1 MQAADPFVITTRERA
16 KYDEQ
21 FKSLQPVNGV
31 VTGGQAKGFFL
42 QSQLPPMILGQIWAL
57 ADTDSDG
64 KMTLGEFSIACKLIN
79 LKLRGFE
86 VPKTLPPTLVASLT
100 AVGGTPTLT
109 PTTGLSP
116 LDPLKSLTGSISH
129 IPPAIPPQPAMI
141 PHAIVPPM
149 QQQQP
154 PLIPGAPMR
163 PAMPPQPL
171 IAAAA
176 ASQQAAAPLIS
187 MQPLVQPVGVV
198 PQPAMMQQQPAQ
210 APLLAG
216 FGMPPVQ
223 SVQPLID
230 PIGGIASPPLVAGI
244 PPVVSMQ
251 PLIGGIPG
259 ATVPASV
266 PAPPTPSSGTGT
278 PQRTMSISERAPSI
292 ESPQVEWAIKGPAK
306 LKYTQLFNT
315 TDRNRSGF
323 LTGPQARNIM
333 VQTKLPQ
340 ANLAQIWALADMD
353 SDGRLGCEEFV
364 LAMYLCDLA
373 LQGEK
378 VPAVL
383 PPELVPPSFR
393 KATSRHGSVVGSRHG
408 SVSSQGAPNVH
419 AVAAEPLDPLSGL
432 PQSSFEDKRKEN
444 YDKGQ
449 AELDRRRKALMDIQ
463 KKEQEERERKEREEQ
478 EKIRKAKLEAEL
490 KKQQE
495 LERELQRQR
504 ELEQE
509 REEQRKRELEK
520 KELARKELEKQRQL
534 EWEAQ
539 KIAEMQQQRQREQ
552 ENVLK
557 LKAQNQTLSVEL
569 STFNEKIKELS
580 QKICDTRVGVTNV
593 KTTIDGMRTTRD
605 TQMSDMAQL
614 KAKVKEQNQRLVQLS
629 QEKSK
634 MDAKSKSGE
643 TEAQLQFSNKQIII
657 QQLKDKLENTKQQ
670 IENKTTDI
678 ELNGKHL
685 VELKSQLTDLIDSC
699 EKLYHEYDVQRIQIL
714 EMKNNRKNESYTS
727 AWDTSNS
734 WPVDNEPPAAQP
746 AEPTAME
753 PTTTTMLP
761 NDTVET
767 PPGFVKYR
775 AIYEFS
781 ARNADEI
788 TFQPGDIIM
797 VPLEQNAEPGW
808 LAGEINGHTGWF
820 PETYV
825 EKVDSNLNTVPT
837 TTTMTTTAAAAV
849 EEPFAAAAEP
859 APVEPETIAY
869 SQEPVASADYT
880 TATSEVEAT
889 YNGDVEYY
897 VACYAYQSAEIGD
910 LVFDTGEVI
919 AVTKKEGDWWTGNI
933 GNRTGIFP
941 SNYVQKQ
948 ESEAINGNQQI
959 SYEQQQMTTQQQD
972 TPQQDST
979 KRKQST
985 TNQDAE
991 EARNQAEADSEVSQ
1005 INTQPPPAP
1014 QANEEG
1020 IRYSSMSISAT
1031 PSLRKKG
1038 EVAQV
1043 IAPYEATSSE
1053 QLSLTRGQLIMIRKK
1068 TDSGWWEGELQAKGR
1083 RRQIGWFPAT
1093 YVKVLQ
1099 GGRNSGRNTPVSA
1112 SKVEISE
1119 TVLDKVIALYPY
1131 KALNDDELSFDK
1143 DDIISVLGRDEP
1155 EWWRGELN
1163 GTTGLFPSNYV
1174 GPFVTSGKKTPALT
1188 TKS

>member
-1 MQAADPFVITTRERA
+1 MNAADPFVITSRERA
-16 KYDEQ
+16 KYGEQ

-31 VTGGQAKGFFL
+31 VTGAQAKGFFL
-42 QSQLPPMILGQIWAL
+42 QSQLPPLILGQIWAL

-86 VPKTLPPTLVASLT
+86 IPKTLPPTLIASLT

-109 PTTGLSP
+109 PTSGLSP
-116 LDPLKSLTGSISH
+116 LDPLKSLSNSIQPNM
-129 IPPAIPPQPAMI
+129 PPAVPPQPAMV
-141 PHAIVPPM
+141 PHA
-149 QQQQP
+149 
-154 PLIPGAPMR
+154 
-163 PAMPPQPL
+163 
-171 IAAAA
+171 
-176 ASQQAAAPLIS
+176 S
-187 MQPLVQPVGVV
+187 
-198 PQPAMMQQQPAQ
+198 
-210 APLLAG
+210 
-216 FGMPPVQ
+216 
-223 SVQPLID
+223 
-230 PIGGIASPPLVAGI
+230 
-244 PPVVSMQ
+244 
-251 PLIGGIPG
+251 
-259 ATVPASV
+259 VPAAV
-266 PAPPTPSSGTGT
+266 PAPPTPPQSGGGT
-278 PQRTMSISERAPSI
+278 PQRSMSISERAPSI

-315 TDRNRSGF
+315 TDRNRSGH

-340 ANLAQIWALADMD
+340 ATLAQIWALADMD

-378 VPAVL
+378 IPTTL
-383 PPELVPPSFR
+383 PPEMIPPSFR
-393 KATSRHGSVVGSRHG
+393 KTTSRHGSVVGSRHG
-408 SVSSQGAPNVH
+408 SVSSQGAPVH
-419 AVAAEPLDPLSGL
+419 PAIVDADPLSGL

-444 YDKGQ
+444 FDKGQ

-463 KKEQEERERKEREEQ
+463 KKEQEERDRKEREEQ
-478 EKIRKAKLEAEL
+478 EKIRKAKMEAEL

-495 LERELQRQR
+495 LEKELQRQR

-534 EWEAQ
+534 EWETQ
-539 KIAEMQQQRQREQ
+539 KISEMQLQRQREQ

-557 LKAQNQTLSVEL
+557 LKAQNQSLSVEL

-593 KTTIDGMRTTRD
+593 KSTIDGMRTTRD
-605 TQMSDMAQL
+605 TQMSEMAQL
-614 KAKVKEQNQRLVQLS
+614 KAKVKDQNQRLVQLS
-629 QEKSK
+629 QEKAK
-634 MDAKSKSGE
+634 LDAKNKTGE
-643 TEAQLQFSNKQIII
+643 TESHVMTISLSELHSNIYLQIII

-678 ELNGKHL
+678 DINSKQLT
-685 VELKSQLTDLIDSC
+685 ELKSQLTDLIDSC
-699 EKLYHEYDVQRIQIL
+699 EKLYMEYDMQRIQIL

-727 AWDTSNS
+727 AWETANS
-734 WPVDNEPPAAQP
+734 WPVHDTSAA
-746 AEPTAME
+746 AVVE
-753 PTTTTMLP
+753 
-761 NDTVET
+761 TVVPSEDIKT
-767 PPGFVKYR
+767 PPGYVKYR

-788 TFQPGDIIM
+788 TFQPGDIVM

-808 LAGEINGHTGWF
+808 LAGEIHGHTGWF

-825 EKVDSNLNTVPT
+825 EKPEAIAYT
-837 TTTMTTTAAAAV
+837 
-849 EEPFAAAAEP
+849 EP
-859 APVEPETIAY
+859 AAITYTAPAESNEVQGTSLEETRIA
-869 SQEPVASADYT
+869 STDNN
-880 TATSEVEAT
+880 TSHNNNVVDEQFTAT

-910 LVFDTGEVI
+910 LVFDAGEIV
-919 AVTKKEGDWWTGNI
+919 AVTKKDGDWWTGNI

-948 ESEAINGNQQI
+948 ETVSTGLETGSEPSVVEPEKQEIINGNQQ
-959 SYEQQQMTTQQQD
+959 QQITQQE
-972 TPQQDST
+972 TEVN
-979 KRKQST
+979 RKQST
-985 TNQDAE
+985 QDAE

-1014 QANEEG
+1014 AANEEN
-1020 IRYSSMSISAT
+1020 IRYSSMSSAT

-1093 YVKVLQ
+1093 YVKILQ

-1112 SKVEISE
+1112 SKVELTE
-1119 TVLDKVIALYPY
+1119 TILDKVIALYPY
-1131 KALNDDELSFDK
+1131 KALNDDELSFEK

-1174 GPFVTSGKKTPALT
+1174 GPFVTSGKRTPAT
-1188 TKS
+1188 VAS